1 MLSFNDITDKAV
13 AGFDGLSDDANLR
26 LPSVLVLSGC
36 SRATLYRF
44 IKKGLFPKPI
54 RFGPRLSVWKA
65 GPVRAALR
73 ALESAPPVA
82 QVPPKRKQNQAKPV

>member
-44 IKKGLFPKPI
+44 IKKGL
-54 RFGPRLSVWKA
+54 
-65 GPVRAALR
+65 
-73 ALESAPPVA
+73 
-82 QVPPKRKQNQAKPV
+82 